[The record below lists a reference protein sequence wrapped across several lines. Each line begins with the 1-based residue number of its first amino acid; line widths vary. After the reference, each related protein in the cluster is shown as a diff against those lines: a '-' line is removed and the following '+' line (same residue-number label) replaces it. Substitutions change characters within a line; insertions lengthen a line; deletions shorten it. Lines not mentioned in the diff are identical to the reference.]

1 MADLDSRILQ
11 QYEYASISEGGSPGA
26 TLQNR
31 IVGGLHEGTLAW
43 VASQESLYVLDRTQ
57 TLPASPPDVVS
68 AVPAGSW
75 VRLTQ
80 QTALSG
86 NIAATS
92 IPIGASFT
100 DIVSYP
106 QALIVEQ
113 DQIRTFGLRITI
125 YEDPATSD
133 FAHQEDIVLQTTITN
148 GGMTLRDK
156 SSGTSDGPSAT
167 PQVLGTF
174 DDSNV
179 DWTFSFD
186 GTSFTLA
193 LAQDATA
200 IRYVYV
206 EGWKGTLKELTV

>member
-31 IVGGLHEGTLAW
+31 IVGDLHEGTLAW

-57 TLPASPPDVVS
+57 TLPSSPPDVVS

-86 NIAATS
+86 NILATS
-92 IPIGASFT
+92 VPTGAAYT
-100 DIVSYP
+100 NIVSFP
-106 QALIVEQ
+106 QALIVGQ

-133 FAHQEDIVLQTTITN
+133 FAHQEDLVLQAAVTVN
-148 GGMTLRDK
+148 GVTLRDK
-156 SSGTSDGPSAT
+156 SSGTSDGPNAS

-174 DDSNV
+174 EDSNV
-179 DWTFSFD
+179 DWTFALN
-186 GTSFTLA
+186 GTNFVLQ